1 MRENRIVFQGLR
13 PYAPSALPRAS
24 ELAR

>member
-13 PYAPSALPRAS
+13 PYAPSALPRAT